1 MATKRPRSIS
11 PDDLPSG
18 PSVPLERL
26 YPSAGPALKP
36 PKKKKSNPNDPNE
49 PQDPPYEK
57 RLKLYKRACPKATQE
72 RVDRVM
78 SQRFFCIGRTR
89 TSEITE
95 EFKVLGSTGNVY
107 TIRVG
112 HVPTCDCPDGQKGNH
127 CKHILFVFLK
137 ILQIPQSVNLW
148 YQSALLTPELQAI
161 FANARPAPQTQ
172 LEERVKKL
180 YKIATGEAEPEPEGE
195 TEDTGLVKKRIPK
208 EDDSCPICYEDF
220 EPGSEQGLVFC
231 LSPQGCGNPLHVPC
245 FQNWA
250 RTATPVTC
258 PLCREK
264 WTDSNATAGGAV
276 AGPSYSREGYL
287 NLASSAGISTKRD
300 TSTYYYGPRRGES
313 YRSSGYGRD
322 RYQDYGDDY
331 DASDYWA

>member
-1 MATKRPRSIS
+1 MAPKRSRSIS
-11 PDDLPSG
+11 PDLPS
-18 PSVPLERL
+18 SSAHQVPLERL
-26 YPSAGPALKP
+26 YPEAGPT
-36 PKKKKSNPNDPNE
+36 PKFKAKKGDDTPAP
-49 PQDPPYEK
+49 EK

-78 SQRFFCIGRTR
+78 SQRFFCVGRTR
-89 TSEITE
+89 TSEISE

-107 TIRVG
+107 TIRICN
-112 HVPTCDCPDGQKGNH
+112 VPTCDCPDGQKGNH

-148 YQSALLTPELQAI
+148 YQSALITDELRAI

-172 LEERVKKL
+172 QEERVKKM
-180 YKIATGEAEPEPEGE
+180 YRIATGEEEPEKDEQGQE
-195 TEDTGLVKKRIPK
+195 IDSVGVKKRIPK

-220 EPGSEQGLVFC
+220 EPGSEAGLVFC
-231 LSPQGCGNPLHVPC
+231 LSPQGCGNPLHLPC

-264 WTDSNATAGGAV
+264 WTESSSSPTAGGTA
-276 AGPSYSREGYL
+276 AGPSYSSEGYL
-287 NLASSAGISTKRD
+287 NLAASAGISSKRD
-300 TSTYYYGPRRGES
+300 TSTYYHGPRRGE
-313 YRSSGYGRD
+313 RWDGGWG
-322 RYQDYGDDY
+322 RYQDYDDNF
-331 DASDYWA
+331 DRSDYWQ